1 MHLNESCQ
9 LQLFR
14 FWIAGAVVPKARPRV
29 TKHGTYF
36 PKRYQTWR
44 QLAETE
50 ILACLSSTDR
60 AALPIQRA
68 EVQITLKGK
77 HRGDGDNLAGSCL
90 DALVA
95 AGVLLDDRIS
105 CVPRLVI
112 EHQPEGERGALVEVI
127 LID

>member
-50 ILACLSSTDR
+50 ILACLSPFER
-60 AALPIQRA
+60 ASLPIKRA
-68 EVQITLKGK
+68 EVIIQLMGK

-90 DALVA
+90 DALVSS
-95 AGVLLDDRIS
+95 GVLLDDRLS
-105 CVPRLVI
+105 CLPRLVI
-112 EHQPEGERGALVEVI
+112 EHQPEGVCGASVEVKA
-127 LID
+127 LT